1 MAQTHP
7 HSVRYSVEEST
18 FCGGPLR
25 VKKGAVLM
33 RYSSPRTVSYT
44 HLPASGTKN
53 RVVVLTTLFFFLR
66 FSLIILQIY
75 LESVNHLRPPG

>member
-33 RYSSPRTVSYT
+33 RYSSPR
-44 HLPASGTKN
+44 
-53 RVVVLTTLFFFLR
+53 LFFGFK
-66 FSLIILQIY
+66 SEEKQSPHGSI
-75 LESVNHLRPPG
+75 SPGCT